1 MEDARMTRGS
11 LEWRPRSGMLT
22 HGARPH
28 VPSPPPGEGPA
39 RMFRVET
46 VGETNHLRNLAGQL
60 LEHVRVTGTVRTRLW
75 WAVAPRLAELPAAE
89 QEAIRLAVGTAPF
102 WP

>member
-1 MEDARMTRGS
+1 MYRQ
-11 LEWRPRSGMLT
+11 PRRACPLT
-22 HGARPH
+22 WT
-28 VPSPPPGEGPA
+28 VPPI
-39 RMFRVET
+39 RVET
-46 VGETNHLRNLAGQL
+46 VGETNHLRNLAGQF

-89 QEAIRLAVGTAPF
+89 QEAIRRAVGTAPF